1 MDTNVAYGLMIATLG
16 IFGYIAYQ
24 ATNDEEIGADEY
36 LSARGSQ
43 DWLRIGLSLFASGMG
58 VWVLLTPSEVA
69 YYGGFWDV
77 MGYAAS
83 AATPFLLLAYV
94 GPMIRER
101 LPQGVT
107 LADYAKHRLGRP
119 MQVYVGVISILYM
132 FTFLF
137 AEFTAIGKAM
147 EHLAGM
153 DPLMPMIFVGLV
165 TAAYTAYGGLPASL
179 ATDRIQAWAIVLFVT
194 VLMVLLFGF
203 DMGQLVDD
211 ARAYNTDDDW
221 SLLGSMDYMGSFES

>member
-119 MQVYVGVISILYM
+119 M
-132 FTFLF
+132 
-137 AEFTAIGKAM
+137 
-147 EHLAGM
+147 
-153 DPLMPMIFVGLV
+153 
-165 TAAYTAYGGLPASL
+165 
-179 ATDRIQAWAIVLFVT
+179 
-194 VLMVLLFGF
+194 
-203 DMGQLVDD
+203 
-211 ARAYNTDDDW
+211 
-221 SLLGSMDYMGSFES
+221 